1 MAQGKPHYFKV
12 KKAAAFLGVSLATL
26 RAWDKQKKLKAH
38 RDKKNGYRFYKI
50 SELEEAL
57 KMGMKRKYLR
67 TKFV

>member
-12 KKAAAFLGVSLATL
+12 KEAAAFLGISLATL
-26 RAWDKQKKLKAH
+26 RAWDKQKKFNPR
-38 RDKKNGYRFYKI
+38 RDKKNGYRLYKV
-50 SELEEAL
+50 SQLEEAL